1 MSISSLSLGF
11 SIFSTSYSFS
21 ILCNLK
27 GNTKI
32 NCSSRFKGMHDVSPI
47 GKYSGTKNKRFMWL
61 IYTATLIASYFL
73 EFEIHFF
80 YFNDSMIETF
90 ASEDVFEF
98 PTFELCTSVQL
109 SLFLPVTETNETDTK
124 SIRVYIY
131 RKLNTQ
137 KSMGKAV
144 LGQVM

>member
-1 MSISSLSLGF
+1 
-11 SIFSTSYSFS
+11 
-21 ILCNLK
+21 
-27 GNTKI
+27 
-32 NCSSRFKGMHDVSPI
+32 
-47 GKYSGTKNKRFMWL
+47 
-61 IYTATLIASYFL
+61 
-73 EFEIHFF
+73 
-80 YFNDSMIETF
+80 MIETF

-131 RKLNTQ
+131 RKLHTQ